1 MSTPASQSSRN
12 VDFEPMSHPEN
23 IVILPRTESPQ
34 PLSAGSGGDESGMRQ
49 MSGPS
54 FLLPTLPEDA
64 RMPPTPGPGSTDQTG
79 EPSPTAARS
88 EFRSIGVPHRQSE
101 LDWIIP
107 VDHKRGP
114 RPKSLQERLDPTLGH
129 AKEERKACEF
139 KARMTGYALN
149 TAIGLQVLLGALTTG
164 VAAATSGR
172 NTSIAISVLGGLA
185 TIVASYLA
193 RARGSNE
200 PELSITR
207 VKDLDQYIRECE
219 IFILDHGHITSNEHD
234 EELSK
239 LRVRYEELLGNG
251 NGERRLS
258 SV

>member
-1 MSTPASQSSRN
+1 
-12 VDFEPMSHPEN
+12 
-23 IVILPRTESPQ
+23 
-34 PLSAGSGGDESGMRQ
+34 MRQ

-64 RMPPTPGPGSTDQTG
+64 HMPPTPGPTSSEHPGA
-79 EPSPTAARS
+79 PSPTAARS
-88 EFRSIGVPHRQSE
+88 EFHGSGVPHRQSE

-107 VDHKRGP
+107 MDHKRGQ
-114 RPKSLQERLDPTLGH
+114 RPKTLQERLDPTFTH
-129 AKEERKACEF
+129 AKVERKACEF

-149 TAIGLQVLLGALTTG
+149 AAIGVQVLLGALTTG
-164 VAAATSGR
+164 IAAATSGHS
-172 NTSIAISVLGGLA
+172 TSIAISILGGAA
-185 TIVASYLA
+185 TITASYLA

-219 IFILDHGHITSNEHD
+219 IFILDYGHLTGDEHD
-234 EELSK
+234 AELSK
-239 LRVRYEELLGNG
+239 LRDRYEELLGNA
-251 NGERRLS
+251 NGERRLQ